1 MTEFHKDN
9 GWDSLVDI
17 GGGTVTAVLTT
28 DIITLAI
35 YHPWPGDITLVLS
48 TQKDNIMTQVW
59 IQLSVQIGL
68 LAVTVDLTA
77 DIITLLHDIQLH
89 VIIVKDIDCRAIK
102 YWTWLIICMCSH
114 SHFMLLNFVSG
125 REWLWCDTVCG
136 QHIVY
141 NYYCKQWPAELWET
155 YLWLSPCCPR
165 CSVR

>member
-59 IQLSVQIGL
+59 IQLSVQISL
-68 LAVTVDLTA
+68 LAVTVDLIA

-114 SHFMLLNFVSG
+114 SHFMLLDLFQDG
-125 REWLWCDTVCG
+125 GDCG
-136 QHIVY
+136 VTLCVASTLYTIIIV
-141 NYYCKQWPAELWET
+141 NSDQQSSEKLTCGCLLVVQD
-155 YLWLSPCCPR
+155 
-165 CSVR
+165 VR

>member
-59 IQLSVQIGL
+59 IQISVQICW
-68 LAVTVDLTA
+68 LAVTVILTA
-77 DIITLLHDIQLH
+77 AIITPIH
-89 VIIVKDIDCRAIK
+89 VSNCRTIK
-102 YWTWLIICMCSH
+102 YWTLLMICMCSH
-114 SHFMLLNFVSG
+114 SLFMLLDFVSG
-125 REWLWCDTVCG
+125 RGWLWCDTVCG